1 MIIDA
6 KKKINKML
14 AYRIQEDDTP
24 KSSGIYPRDAWMA
37 QYLQI
42 NQYDIP
48 Y

>member
-1 MIIDA
+1 
-6 KKKINKML
+6 ML
-14 AYRIQEDDTP
+14 AYRIYEDNTP

-42 NQYDIP
+42 NQYDTP